1 MKKKRIAIICI
12 VIALAVVCAGIIFFP
27 VLQVHEAERSGELD
41 WELSSRQE
49 NGRNYVDISFSC
61 FDVRRKV
68 TNVSTIINY
77 DGTVYL
83 SVTTRGLPH
92 FASYEE
98 ELYRIHI
105 PDFPENYSDDTSP
118 EIKKVVLESE
128 NESLVLWEE
137 EVIVDRLTAE
147 MFAIATNN
155 KAAFDSRIDALLT
168 CFGVNGWAPQQQ
180 NADGSYPPG
189 VCSSLTETDAGY
201 KLSVSVNGD
210 VVLYEKTDALKELQ
224 KYSCILI
231 ALINDL
237 EEVTWEYSFNGK
249 SDTLR
254 FEASDAAALLGSE
267 NGGND
272 IKEYGKTAAGLQRLI
287 DQTGFYSGVFIG

>member
-12 VIALAVVCAGIIFFP
+12 VIALFFCAGIIFFP
-27 VLQVHEAERSGELD
+27 VLQVHEAERAGALN
-41 WELSSRQE
+41 WELSGGQE
-49 NGRNYVDISFSC
+49 NGRNYVDISFNC

-98 ELYRIHI
+98 APYRIHI
-105 PDFPENYSDDTSP
+105 PDLPENDSDETFP
-118 EIKKVVLESE
+118 EIKKVVLESK
-128 NESLVLWEE
+128 NGSLILWEE
-137 EVIVDRLTAE
+137 NVIVDRLTAE

-168 CFGVNGWAPQQQ
+168 CFGVNGWVPQQQ

-272 IKEYGKTAAGLQRLI
+272 IKEYGKTAAGLQRLMDRI
-287 DQTGFYSGVFIG
+287 DFESGVFIG